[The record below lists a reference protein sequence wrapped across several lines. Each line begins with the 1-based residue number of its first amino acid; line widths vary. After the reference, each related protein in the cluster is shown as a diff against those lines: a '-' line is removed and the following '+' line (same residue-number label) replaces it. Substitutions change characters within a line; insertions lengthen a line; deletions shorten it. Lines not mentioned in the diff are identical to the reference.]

1 MKHSFVLLGGAVMLT
16 LGVASCSSKPDSV
29 AQAQDANNAK
39 MGITNADTTVTTAK
53 TVGGEQRPAFDSE
66 FMTKAASGG
75 LLEVQLG
82 QQVAQKA
89 TTPDAKQFAQQMVTD
104 HTKANAELKALAAQ
118 KNMTLPTTLGEDQQK
133 VYDEV
138 LAEKGADLDKK
149 YVSAMLTDHQEDIKQ
164 YQEAVTKS
172 SDADIKTYAQKQL
185 PVLQMHLGM
194 LQKMQP
200 VIEAKK

>member
-1 MKHSFVLLGGAVMLT
+1 MTRAFVMIWGAATLLSA
-16 LGVASCSSKPDSV
+16 ASCSSKPDSV
-29 AQAQDANNAK
+29 EQAQDANNAK
-39 MGITNADTTVTTAK
+39 MGITNADTTITTAK
-53 TVGGEQRPAFDSE
+53 GVGGEQRPAFDSQ

-89 TTPDAKQFAQQMVTD
+89 TTPEAKQFAQQMVTD
-104 HTKANAELKALAAQ
+104 HTKGNNELKALAAQ
-118 KNMTLPTTLGEDQQK
+118 KNITLPTTLGEDQQK
-133 VYDEV
+133 VYDDV

-149 YVSAMLTDHQEDIKQ
+149 YVSAMLTDHQEDIKE
-164 YQEAVTKS
+164 YQGAVTQS
-172 SDADIKTYAQKQL
+172 SDMDIKAYAQKNL
-185 PVLQMHLGM
+185 PMLQMHLGM

>member
-1 MKHSFVLLGGAVMLT
+1 MLCGAASLLGAAG
-16 LGVASCSSKPDSV
+16 CSSKPDSV
-29 AQAQDANNAK
+29 EQAQETNNAK
-39 MGITNADTTVTTAK
+39 QGITNADTTVTTAK
-53 TVGGEQRPAFDSE
+53 GVGGEQRPAFDSE

-75 LLEVQLG
+75 MLEVQLG

-89 TTPDAKQFAQQMVTD
+89 TTPEAKQFAQQMVTD

-118 KNMTLPTTLGEDQQK
+118 KNITLPTTLGEDQQK

-149 YVSAMLTDHQEDIKQ
+149 YVSAMLTDHQEDIKE
-164 YQEAVTKS
+164 YQGAVTQS
-172 SDADIKTYAQKQL
+172 SDANIKTFAQKNL

>member
-1 MKHSFVLLGGAVMLT
+1 MKRIFVMLCGAASLLGA
-16 LGVASCSSKPDSV
+16 ASCSSKPDSV
-29 AQAQDANNAK
+29 EQAQETNNAK
-39 MGITNADTTVTTAK
+39 KGITNADTTVTTAK
-53 TVGGEQRPAFDSE
+53 GVGGEQRPAFDSE

-75 LLEVQLG
+75 MLEVQLG

-89 TTPDAKQFAQQMVTD
+89 TTPEAKQFAQQMVTD

-118 KNMTLPTTLGEDQQK
+118 KNITLPTTLGKDQQK

-138 LAEKGADLDKK
+138 LAEKGAELDKK
-149 YVSAMLTDHQEDIKQ
+149 YVSAMLTDHQEDIKE
-164 YQEAVTKS
+164 YQGAVTQS
-172 SDADIKTYAQKQL
+172 SDADVKTFAQKNL

>member
-1 MKHSFVLLGGAVMLT
+1 MKRTFVMLWGTAVLLSA
-16 LGVASCSSKPDSV
+16 ASCSSKPDSV
-29 AQAQDANNAK
+29 DQAQETNNAK

-53 TVGGEQRPAFDSE
+53 TAGGEQRPAFDSE

-89 TTPDAKQFAQQMVTD
+89 TTPDAKSFAQQMVTD
-104 HTKANAELKALAAQ
+104 HTKSNNELKALAAQ
-118 KNMTLPTTLGEDQQK
+118 KNITLPTTLGKDQQK

-138 LAEKGADLDKK
+138 LAEKGVDLDKK
-149 YVSAMLTDHQEDIKQ
+149 YVSAMLTDHQEDIKE

-172 SDADIKTYAQKQL
+172 GDANVKTYAQKNL

-200 VIEAKK
+200 VVEAKK